1 MVSWDR
7 FELLGPKECTNDKFI
22 EVQLKSG
29 WQDQRFTEENDWL

>member
-7 FELLGPKECTNDKFI
+7 FELIGTKECTEGKSI

-29 WQDQRFTEENDWL
+29 WQDPRFTNENDWL